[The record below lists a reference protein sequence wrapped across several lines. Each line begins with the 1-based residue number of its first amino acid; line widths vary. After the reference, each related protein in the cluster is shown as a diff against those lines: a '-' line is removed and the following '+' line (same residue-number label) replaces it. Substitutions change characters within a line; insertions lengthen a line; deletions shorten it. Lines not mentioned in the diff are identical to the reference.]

1 MELTLPKPDEELAAQ
16 LDKDAPA
23 GRQIVRAVLQT
34 LLRLDRG
41 TGLVISTMRLA
52 ELVRIKDLPAPEPL
66 KKSAQMTAQ
75 LVATFRRQ
83 EYPEAF
89 SRSKGKAHT
98 DRLQIESLA
107 EQIVAKASRLHRN
120 IAASVLMIDSAREA
134 SEKAPEDE
142 RERYENS
149 FRALHGDW
157 EFMHRQVLHDFYTE
171 LKRRLGEER
180 FEHIRR
186 NIRQLPAGAGSLYL
200 VRDVPKKHLDE
211 V

>member
-23 GRQIVRAVLQT
+23 GRQIVRAVTGMLQT

-107 EQIVAKASRLHRN
+107 EQIVAKMEELDRR
-120 IAASVLMIDSAREA
+120 VDSAREA

>member
-120 IAASVLMIDSAREA
+120 IAASVLMTREA